1 MNPVA
6 IAQQWNQGGVS
17 AAELQGTPLSKD
29 ELAYVEGKTFRFRLT
44 MKDGTRRVEEHN
56 GERSIDAWLALFAD
70 LDARGWEPKNIEIED
85 LMGRFA

>member
-1 MNPVA
+1 MTINAAA
-6 IAQQWNQGGVS
+6 IADAWN
-17 AAELQGTPLSKD
+17 APIPEIDGTPLSKD

-44 MKDGTRRVEEHN
+44 MKDGTRRFAEHN